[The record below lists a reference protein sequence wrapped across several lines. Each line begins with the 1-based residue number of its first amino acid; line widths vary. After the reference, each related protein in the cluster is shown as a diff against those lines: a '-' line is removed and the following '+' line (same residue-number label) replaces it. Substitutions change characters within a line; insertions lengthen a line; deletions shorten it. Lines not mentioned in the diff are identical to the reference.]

1 MRASAWVAACL
12 IGACG
17 DGTSA
22 RPAMDAGAR
31 MDAARADAAVDG
43 ARGDGPGRADAAPDA
58 APAPRCQASGAT
70 SIDFQTLERIVVI
83 GDARASTPGW
93 TTSWPALLDAQ
104 LGQIVA
110 PRLTRPHVV
119 HLERAGASFAS
130 LAEAPD
136 LLCACTEG
144 SCVAAPSECL
154 RPNDSSPTL
163 VIVQLGTVDMLQV
176 FLRLARDGGS
186 MVDPQALVVDFRAQV
201 RAALAIVDD
210 PAHFTRKPA
219 LRVVGLV
226 DPSDGTGDLDA
237 LVQRVFNLP
246 IATHVAPADALA
258 VLAAM
263 NRVLEEEAGACG
275 GSFVELGTAFLGH
288 GLFFDDPM
296 SPHYTPA
303 DPTPWLSGLYG
314 VSARGAFELVR
325 AVRRGIGATDPG
337 LTPMFPAP
345 AATLPM
351 VPANGWAKSVVEA
364 HITPMIT
371 ADFGEA
377 MNTAT
382 DPGKA
387 LGAPTG
393 SVDAVALGVLGADVV
408 LDLGAGTAAGDGA
421 GDDLVVLEQGPM
433 SAGIGEPYR
442 VLGASAPGGPW
453 TVIGDGY
460 GEQSFDLGGAG
471 PFRYVRVISLATL
484 GDVVRGPGSPF
495 FPGGEID
502 AVGAVYPR

>member
-1 MRASAWVAACL
+1 VL
-12 IGACG
+12 
-17 DGTSA
+17 
-22 RPAMDAGAR
+22 
-31 MDAARADAAVDG
+31 
-43 ARGDGPGRADAAPDA
+43 
-58 APAPRCQASGAT
+58 
-70 SIDFQTLERIVVI
+70 LE
-83 GDARASTPGW
+83 
-93 TTSWPALLDAQ
+93 AQ
-104 LGQIVA
+104 LAQIVA

-136 LLCACTEG
+136 LLCACAEAP
-144 SCVAAPSECL
+144 CLAAPAECL
-154 RPNDSSPTL
+154 HPNDTSPTL
-163 VIVQLGTVDMLQV
+163 VIFQLGTVDMLQV

-186 MVDPQALVVDFRAQV
+186 TVDPQVLTADFRAQV
-201 RAALAIVDD
+201 RAALALVDD
-210 PAHFTRKPA
+210 PAHFTRRPA
-219 LRVVGLV
+219 LRAVGLV

-275 GSFVELGTAFLGH
+275 GSFIELGTAFLGH

-314 VSARGAFELVR
+314 VSGRGAFELVR

-337 LTPMFPAP
+337 PAPMFPMP
-345 AATLPM
+345 ATTLPT
-351 VPANGWAKSVVEA
+351 VPANGWAKAVVEA
-364 HITPMIT
+364 HITQMIT

-382 DPGKA
+382 DPAKA
-387 LGAPTG
+387 LGPPG
-393 SVDAVALGVLGADVV
+393 SNVDAVALGVLGADVEV
-408 LDLGAGTAAGDGA
+408 DLGDGTAAADDVGA
-421 GDDLVVLEQGPM
+421 DLVVLEQGPM

-442 VLGASAPGGPW
+442 VYGAAMPSGPW
-453 TVIGDGY
+453 KVIGDGY
-460 GEQSFDLGGAG
+460 GETAFDLGAAA
-471 PFRYVRVISLATL
+471 PVRYVRIVSLATV
-484 GDVVRGPGSPF
+484 GDIVRGPGSPF